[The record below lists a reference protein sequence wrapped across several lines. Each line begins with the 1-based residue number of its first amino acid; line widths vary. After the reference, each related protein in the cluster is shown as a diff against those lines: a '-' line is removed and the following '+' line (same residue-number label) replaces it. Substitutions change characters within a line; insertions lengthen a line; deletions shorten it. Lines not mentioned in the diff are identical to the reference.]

1 MNFNLKQNEM
11 KKQFFMAVASV
22 LIFAAVFTNIKLN
35 QDNDHLNLTLSDIA
49 VMAKADTESS
59 DPCPGWDGSSY
70 CQWVQDEGMC
80 LIKKH
85 CGISCPGGC

>member
-1 MNFNLKQNEM
+1 
-11 KKQFFMAVASV
+11 MAR
-22 LIFAAVFTNIKLN
+22 NIKLN
-35 QDNDHLNLTLSDIA
+35 QDHVELNLTLSDIA

-70 CQWVQDEGMC
+70 CQWDPSSYDC
-80 LIKKH
+80 RDLTK